1 MENYINNIEL
11 IDQYVNGLLSSEAL
25 ASFEERL
32 QYDGDFNS
40 LYQEHLVML
49 GGMDRVALR
58 AEMAKGYQA
67 YKLGKWLKVV
77 AVSVFVAI
85 VSTVLFVVLSKS
97 GEREETPKSDTTKS
111 IIDPITEEEYPK
123 EKVVI
128 ALDSIQV
135 EKASNVGLVKD
146 SVQVEIVTKTSKQ
159 TYKLILKEAEII
171 VVNTAKDTVIV
182 CREGTRLRIKANS
195 FVYKNSGR
203 IVNGNVNLKVSEYY
217 ELADMLLANLT
228 TRSHDEQLETG
239 GMLHLEAFQNGK
251 ALELKNGVAIEIGFP
266 KKGQKD
272 GMQLFSGKVQGD
284 YVNWEVQPVIEEI
297 VSVEEVE
304 EVDIEVPFSVIEQA
318 PIFPGCETKGDDQLR
333 RECFH
338 AAIKKHVQRYF
349 NTDIAA
355 GLGITGRQ
363 RIMSIFKISKHG
375 EVQFVQ
381 SSGAHPLLEEEA
393 NRVIGLL
400 PKMIP
405 GKQRGRAVA
414 VPYSFPILFSVD
426 NEKVE
431 GFGVRDTALVTTEML
446 RRGLFPADTI
456 YTKVRGVTEKIR
468 EIMKDKDFVV
478 DSAFVK
484 EWRRYEEEKL
494 IREFGWASTRK
505 VMLRKPL
512 FEMRGSRFKILE
524 NDSITRGG
532 HVIRIP
538 LDSAEVPSQT
548 VEMELVPKA
557 IGYIG
562 GDKVS
567 AEVFEKRVDDSTD
580 DKVTSKDVSYYV
592 LRTANLGW
600 INCDRFVKSRGA
612 KVKFKLK
619 IKNSEE
625 ANVNMVFN
633 DYNSVLPGW
642 KANDEID
649 FGTVSKN
656 EDITI
661 VAIKRDGGKLY
672 FDAIETNTSETN
684 NIILDFKEVSIAEL
698 KAYFED
704 ISLAF

>member
-1 MENYINNIEL
+1 MNNIEL

-32 QYDGDFNS
+32 QYDGDFHS

-49 GGMDRVALR
+49 GGMDRVALK

-67 YKLGKWLKVV
+67 YKLGKWFKVV
-77 AVSVFVAI
+77 TVSVFVAI
-85 VSTVLFVVLSKS
+85 VSAVLFLVLSKS
-97 GEREETPKSDTTKS
+97 CEGEETPKSDTTKS

-146 SVQVEIVTKTSKQ
+146 SVHVQTVTKTSKQ
-159 TYKLILKEAEII
+159 TYKPILKEAQTI
-171 VVNTAKDTVIV
+171 VVNTAKDTLIV

-203 IVNGNVNLKVSEYY
+203 KVSGNVNLKVSEYY

-239 GMLHLEAFQNGK
+239 GMLHLEAFQNGE

-272 GMQLFSGKVQGD
+272 GMQLFAGEVQD
-284 YVNWEVQPVIEEI
+284 DHINWVQPVLEEI
-297 VSVEEVE
+297 MPFEELE
-304 EVDIEVPFSVIEQA
+304 EDIEVPFAVIEQA
-318 PIFPGCETKGDDQLR
+318 PIFPGCETKGDEQLR

-338 AAIKKHVQRYF
+338 TAIKKHVQRYF
-349 NTDIAA
+349 NADIVA

-381 SSGAHPLLEEEA
+381 SRASHPVLEEEA

-456 YTKVRGVTEKIR
+456 YTQVRGVTEKIR

-478 DSAFVK
+478 DSAFIK

-512 FEMRGSRFKILE
+512 FEMQGSRFKILE

-538 LDSAEVPSQT
+538 LDSSEVPSQT

-567 AEVFEKRVDDSTD
+567 AEAFEKRVEDSTD

-592 LRTANLGW
+592 LTTANLGW
-600 INCDRFVKSRGA
+600 INCDRFVKNRGA

-619 IKNSEE
+619 IKNSEG
-625 ANVNMVFN
+625 ANVNMVFK

-672 FDAIETNTSETN
+672 FDAIETNTSEMK

-704 ISLAF
+704 ISMPF